1 MNIVQF
7 STFTLPPPSH
17 REIARYMKSTAHSE
31 EIEGLISKGLSECDG
46 KIMGKVIY
54 SEFPLNIT
62 PDELDLGFGK
72 CYSKDLQKMLQNDC
86 KSIIVFAATIGIGI
100 DRLLLKYSRTSPSL
114 ALCIQAI
121 GAERVEALCDAFSF
135 ELKEKYDSLGLTLTP
150 RFSPGYGD
158 LPLSFQKNIFAAL
171 ECEKHLGL
179 TLNDSL
185 LMSPT
190 KSVTAIIGIKNG
202 KENT

>member
-7 STFTLPPPSH
+7 STPTLPQPSR
-17 REIARYMKSTAHSE
+17 REIARYMKSTANTD
-31 EIEGLISKGLSECDG
+31 EIKDLITKGISECEG
-46 KIMGKVIY
+46 KIIGKVIY
-54 SEFPLNIT
+54 REFPLAIASN
-62 PDELDLGFGK
+62 ELDLGFGK
-72 CYSKDLQKMLQNDC
+72 CYSKDLKKMLQNDC
-86 KSIIVFAATIGIGI
+86 ASIIVFAATIGIGI

-190 KSVTAIIGIKNG
+190 KSVTAIIGIKNS
-202 KENT
+202 KENI